1 MVTLQ
6 RDSCDR
12 YESCGPYGNCYAD
25 DPNCRCLR
33 GFTPKSPESWRLID
47 WSDGCVRKRGLDCQN
62 GDGFVKYD
70 RMKLPDNSHLVT
82 NRNFSLSLE
91 ECEAECLKNCSC
103 MAYTKID
110 IHGNGGD
117 CVMWFGDLVDMK
129 YFPNGGS
136 NLYIRMAQAELG
148 MHCQLIGTKNT
159 HTYSNEPLYGNNLL
173 FALIDFSRKLS
184 HILYFYDIPR
194 IIIH

>member
-1 MVTLQ
+1 
-6 RDSCDR
+6 
-12 YESCGPYGNCYAD
+12 
-25 DPNCRCLR
+25 
-33 GFTPKSPESWRLID
+33 
-47 WSDGCVRKRGLDCQN
+47 
-62 GDGFVKYD
+62 
-70 RMKLPDNSHLVT
+70 MKLPDNSHLVT

-136 NLYIRMAQAELG
+136 NLYIRMAQAELES
-148 MHCQLIGTKNT
+148 IADAKRKKRVKVA
-159 HTYSNEPLYGNNLL
+159 
-173 FALIDFSRKLS
+173 ALITMSIVLGMLLGVLVWRIYLTRKAK
-184 HILYFYDIPR
+184 IR
-194 IIIH
+194 R